1 MVDLFP
7 PGRHQEPHLGPLQPR
22 LLRLRL
28 LLRGRVPNPIRLLE
42 DVLDEELGRGVRS
55 LVDDALDEEVAVSV
69 NLDGH
74 F

>member
-1 MVDLFP
+1 MVDLLP
-7 PGRHQEPHLGPLQPR
+7 PWRHQESHLRPLQPR

-28 LLRGRVPNPIRLLE
+28 LLLRGRVPIRLLE

>member
-1 MVDLFP
+1 MVDLLP
-7 PGRHQEPHLGPLQPR
+7 PRRHQESHLRPLQPR

-28 LLRGRVPNPIRLLE
+28 LLLRRRVPIRLLE

-55 LVDDALDEEVAVSV
+55 LVDDALDEEVAVRV

>member
-1 MVDLFP
+1 MVDLLP
-7 PGRHQEPHLGPLQPR
+7 PGRNQESHLRPLQPR

-28 LLRGRVPNPIRLLE
+28 LLLRGRVPIRLLE

>member
-7 PGRHQEPHLGPLQPR
+7 PGRHQESHLRPLQPR

-28 LLRGRVPNPIRLLE
+28 LLLRGRVAIRLLE

-55 LVDDALDEEVAVSV
+55 LVHDALDEEVAVSV

>member
-1 MVDLFP
+1 MVDLLP
-7 PGRHQEPHLGPLQPR
+7 PWRNQESHLRPLQPR

-28 LLRGRVPNPIRLLE
+28 LLRGRVPIRLLE

>member
-1 MVDLFP
+1 MVDLLP
-7 PGRHQEPHLGPLQPR
+7 PGRHQESHLRPLQPR

-28 LLRGRVPNPIRLLE
+28 LLLLRGRVPIRLLE

>member
-1 MVDLFP
+1 MVDLLP
-7 PGRHQEPHLGPLQPR
+7 PWRHQESHLRPLQPR

-28 LLRGRVPNPIRLLE
+28 LLRGRVPIRLLE

-55 LVDDALDEEVAVSV
+55 LVHDALDEEVAVSV

>member
-1 MVDLFP
+1 MVDLLP
-7 PGRHQEPHLGPLQPR
+7 PWRHQESHLGPLQPR

-55 LVDDALDEEVAVSV
+55 LVDDALDEEVAVRV